1 MDIAHQKFALTKALR
16 ELCSRIPS
24 ISIKPKGIHTSLLIG
39 DVHPNF

>member
-24 ISIKPKGIHTSLLIG
+24 TKPKGIHTSLLIG
-39 DVHPNF
+39 DVNPNF